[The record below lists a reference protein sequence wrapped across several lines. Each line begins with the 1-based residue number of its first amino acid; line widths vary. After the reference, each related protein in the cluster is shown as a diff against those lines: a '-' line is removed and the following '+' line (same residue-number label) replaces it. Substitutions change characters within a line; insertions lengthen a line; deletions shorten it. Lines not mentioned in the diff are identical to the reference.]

1 MLFELNGVPNN
12 NPVVVSDIPTG
23 LAFSNFNVLVQNNIL
38 GLKDL
43 LNSDSTVLNGPVKQ
57 IYHSNGMQ
65 SDYNTLLK
73 ILAQ

>member
-1 MLFELNGVPNN
+1 MLFELNGVLNN
-12 NPVVVSDIPTG
+12 NPLVVSGIPTG

-43 LNSDSTVLNGPVKQ
+43 LNSDNTVLNGPVKQ
-57 IYHSNGMQ
+57 IFYSNGMQ